1 MPHARLSEKAIKL
14 IDGKNFGNLAFVMS
28 DGSPHVSPVWVD
40 RDGDL
45 ILVNTA
51 EGRAK
56 AKYLKANHRVA
67 LSIFNQQNPYE
78 KVVIRGRV
86 LDMTSKGAKEHSN
99 KLSVKYL
106 GTSKNP
112 HHQPGVGRILMK
124 RARTGSQR
132 VVLPNLHI
140 NRSFNP
146 IQGLEIARN

>member
-1 MPHARLSEKAIKL
+1 MTRARLSEKAIKL

-40 RDGDL
+40 REGDL

-56 AKYLKANHRVA
+56 AKYLRTNHRVA

-86 LDMTSKGAKEHSN
+86 LDMTNKGAEEHSN
-99 KLSVKYL
+99 KLSMKYL

-112 HHQPGVGRILMK
+112 HHQPGVGRILV
-124 RARTGSQR
+124 RIEPER
-132 VVLPNLHI
+132 VVN
-140 NRSFNP
+140 
-146 IQGLEIARN
+146 E